1 MSVDWFLPSK
11 DELNEMYINLH
22 QQGLGGFTNG
32 YYWISTEYDNG
43 LAWNHGFASGFQT
56 NDGKFFNYIV
66 RAVRAF

>member
-22 QQGLGGFTNG
+22 QQGLGGFANYG
-32 YYWISTEYDNG
+32 YWSSTEVDSEFAWVQNFISGYQYGVSKDYD
-43 LAWNHGFASGFQT
+43 
-56 NDGKFFNYIV
+56 YV